1 MIFSDDFSVSPT
13 TIICSNWFPAHL
25 KRVLIFLAEVL
36 VCDEVRQ
43 MVATTTSS
51 ASGPHTAHLEG
62 KSGKTHLFLSAHC
75 YLKHHQAVVQCPGQ
89 EQHSDYPQNGDFRT
103 KDENTF
109 ALVESADAAENPVSV
124 MAQLPQTLAGD

>member
-43 MVATTTSS
+43 MVA
-51 ASGPHTAHLEG
+51 P
-62 KSGKTHLFLSAHC
+62 C
-75 YLKHHQAVVQCPGQ
+75 AVVVVGHTPLIWRGSQAKPISSCP
-89 EQHSDYPQNGDFRT
+89 RT
-103 KDENTF
+103 ST
-109 ALVESADAAENPVSV
+109 
-124 MAQLPQTLAGD
+124 